1 MIVYAL
7 KCSVGISSGYNKIVG
22 IYSTREKAEE
32 AKAKDMRKTVF
43 SEWHYKIIPI
53 EIDKTINETYV
64 EW

>member
-1 MIVYAL
+1 MVVYAL

-22 IYSTREKAEE
+22 IYSTRERAEE
-32 AKAKDMRKTVF
+32 MKTKDMKQAAL

-53 EIDKTINETYV
+53 EIDRTINETYV